1 MIKKSTYLISAV
13 LIAGVMSGC
22 KQEPTPQLKEAQA
35 FYETTKNDTK
45 VEENAPIA
53 LYEAKK
59 TLKKAQMAEDMK
71 NMNHLAYLA
80 KKKVEIAKEIAE
92 RKEALKKIEELKQ
105 IKNRVIL
112 EAREAEINRAKKE
125 IENKTK
131 LLKSTEEKMRQEQAR
146 IKAEQEKAKRL
157 QQELAELH
165 AKQTKRGL
173 VLTLGDVLFETNKA
187 DLLPGAMR
195 SIDKLARFLEDN
207 PNRKVLIEGHTD
219 SRGSDAYNLKLSQKR
234 ADAVRQALISRGIL
248 SNRIIAKGYGEK
260 YPVASNLISAGRQQ
274 NRRVEIV
281 ILDEGVNPK
290 SMMRKQSN

>member
-1 MIKKSTYLISAV
+1 MMKKSTYLISAI

-22 KQEPTPQLKEAQA
+22 KQEPTPQLKEAQS
-35 FYETTKNDTK
+35 FYEKAKNDVK

-53 LYEAKK
+53 LYEAQK
-59 TLKKAQMAEDMK
+59 TLKNAETAENAK
-71 NMNHLAYLA
+71 SMNHLAYLA
-80 KKKVEIAKEIAE
+80 KRKVQIAKEIAE

-112 EAREAEINRAKKE
+112 EAREAEINRAKQE

-131 LLKSTEEKMRQEQAR
+131 KLKSTEEQIKAEQAR
-146 IKAEQEKAKRL
+146 IKAEQEKTKKL

-195 SIDKLARFLEDN
+195 SIDKLANFLEDN

-219 SRGSDAYNLKLSQKR
+219 SRGSEAYNLKLSQKR
-234 ADAVRQALISRGIL
+234 ADAVKQALISRGIE
-248 SNRIIAKGYGEK
+248 STRIIAKGYGEA
-260 YPVASNLISAGRQQ
+260 YPVASNLTSAGRQQ

-281 ILDEGVNPK
+281 ILDKGVNPQ
-290 SMMRKQSN
+290 SMMRN

>member
-1 MIKKSTYLISAV
+1 MMKKSTYLISAI

-22 KQEPTPQLKEAQA
+22 KQEPTPQLKEAQS
-35 FYETTKNDTK
+35 FYEKAKDDVK

-53 LYEAKK
+53 LYEAQK
-59 TLKKAQMAEDMK
+59 TLKNAETAENAK
-71 NMNHLAYLA
+71 SMNHLAYLA
-80 KKKVEIAKEIAE
+80 KRKVQIAKEIAE

-112 EAREAEINRAKKE
+112 EAREAEINRAKQE

-131 LLKSTEEKMRQEQAR
+131 KLKSTEEQIKAEQAR
-146 IKAEQEKAKRL
+146 IKAEQEKTKKL

-195 SIDKLARFLEDN
+195 SIDKLANFLEDN

-219 SRGSDAYNLKLSQKR
+219 SRGSEAYNLKLSQKR
-234 ADAVRQALISRGIL
+234 ADAVKQALISRGID
-248 SNRIIAKGYGEK
+248 STRIIAKGYGEA
-260 YPVASNLISAGRQQ
+260 YPVASNLTSAGRQQ

-281 ILDEGVNPK
+281 ILDKGVNPQ
-290 SMMRKQSN
+290 SMMRN